1 MKSFKQYITEAKKD
15 LPAKGNPSGMSPGD
29 IEKWKSATPGERPDT
44 SGTDYDTTN
53 RRTRSRIHRTGR
65 TIRKRGS
72 ATPASTPKPPVEPLK
87 PSATP
92 KVTDVDPTNV
102 NKFIRGEAEK
112 GRAVSQ
118 PLADTAGVRDAAR
131 RGEIKPVQAGE
142 TKPASGATNR
152 ARARGAA
159 ARQGVDISSPE
170 SKLKPRNQRLG
181 DTTKGGPVKVIK
193 PTQPAPAPKP
203 EAVKKPVPTLSR
215 RGALARKVDPILK
228 DILKQGESRKALE
241 TRMSKGYDFNIIRRR
256 GDELL
261 NQLRKDSKPAAAPK
275 PFAEP
280 TSKPRV
286 VRGADTLAKPPKP
299 PKPTTYRNLGIGPE
313 TAGRSLNIKGVRASA
328 PVRAPRP
335 QRYSNL
341 GLGQERA
348 GQRVVNRPVEIRVK
362 SQPKTQLPKP
372 PASSKVVANRVVQQM
387 QDAAK
392 KKAASNV
399 RTLGRIGK
407 GLGVVGAGLEAQGEY
422 MRRKEDLKQ
431 DTATA
436 VTGAATRTGGG
447 LTGAAIGGKLGA
459 KLGTVFGPKGALVG
473 GAAGSIYGYM
483 VGADKATQGFDALT
497 RGAKNFDPVSFTN
510 FRKRAQSASK

>member
-1 MKSFKQYITEAKKD
+1 MKSFKNFVTENISASD
-15 LPAKGNPSGMSPGD
+15 AELLRQLALETDPAKEKVIRSKLESSRKAAERIVSG
-29 IEKWKSATPGERPDT
+29 ETRT
-44 SGTDYDTTN
+44 SQSGQ
-53 RRTRSRIHRTGR
+53 RTRTR
-65 TIRKRGS
+65 
-72 ATPASTPKPPVEPLK
+72 
-87 PSATP
+87 PSARDVTGELDTRRGDPTADPEVKKAASRRLSGQPEEP
-92 KVTDVDPTNV
+92 KV
-102 NKFIRGEAEK
+102 G
-112 GRAVSQ
+112 
-118 PLADTAGVRDAAR
+118 
-131 RGEIKPVQAGE
+131 GE
-142 TKPASGATNR
+142 TKPRTGATNR
-152 ARARGAA
+152 ARASAAA
-159 ARQGVDISSPE
+159 AREGVPVTAE
-170 SKLKPRNQRLG
+170 PSKLKPRGQKFGEFPGAGQVR
-181 DTTKGGPVKVIK
+181 VIK

-203 EAVKKPVPTLSR
+203 ATVTKPVPPLSR

-241 TRMSKGYDFNIIRRR
+241 RRMSKGYDFNIIRRR

-299 PKPTTYRNLGIGPE
+299 TTYRNLGLGQE
-313 TAGRSLNIKGVRASA
+313 TAGRSLNLQRVRASN

-362 SQPKTQLPKP
+362 QPTPLKP
-372 PASSKVVANRVVQQM
+372 PVSSTAVADKVVKQM

>member
-15 LPAKGNPSGMSPGD
+15 LPTGNPGRMTPGD
-29 IEKWKSATPGERPDT
+29 IEKFKKVSSTGERPKNLSTDLDT
-44 SGTDYDTTN
+44 ES
-53 RRTRSRIHRTGR
+53 RRVRRRSSSTV
-65 TIRKRGS
+65 KQ
-72 ATPASTPKPPVEPLK
+72 TP
-87 PSATP
+87 
-92 KVTDVDPTNV
+92 V
-102 NKFIRGEAEK
+102 NQYIRGQQEK
-112 GRAVSQ
+112 GIRVSQ
-118 PLADTAGVRDAAR
+118 ELTDTAGVRSAAE
-131 RGEIKPVQAGE
+131 RGDIKPVQAGGE
-142 TKPASGATNR
+142 TKPSPGASNR

-159 ARQGVDISSPE
+159 ARQGVDISPEQSRLSP
-170 SKLKPRNQRLG
+170 RGRRLA
-181 DTTKGGPVKVIK
+181 DTTRGGPVKTFK
-193 PTQPAPAPKP
+193 PTPAPAPKP
-203 EAVKKPVPTLSR
+203 ATVKKPVPTLSR

-228 DILKQGESRKALE
+228 DILRQGESQKALE
-241 TRMSKGYDFNIIRRR
+241 RRMSKGYDFNIIKRR

-313 TAGRSLNIKGVRASA
+313 TAGRSLNVKRVRASA

-348 GQRVVNRPVEIRVK
+348 GQRVINRPVEIRVK

-372 PASSKVVANRVVQQM
+372 PASSTAVADKVVQQM

-392 KKAASNV
+392 KKSAA
-399 RTLGRIGK
+399 RLKTLGRVGK
-407 GLGVVGAGLEAQGEY
+407 GLGLVGAGLEAQGEY
-422 MRRKEDLKQ
+422 MRRKEDLGQ
-431 DTATA
+431 DTTTA
-436 VTGAATRTGGG
+436 AKGAAARTGGG
-447 LTGAAIGGKLGA
+447 AAGAFAGGKLGA
-459 KLGTVFGPKGALVG
+459 KLGSVLGPKGALVG

-483 VGADKATQGFDALT
+483 VGADKATQAFDNAPKFNSKSF
-497 RGAKNFDPVSFTN
+497 AKGLVDFAS
-510 FRKRAQSASK
+510 FRKKASSTK

>member
-15 LPAKGNPSGMSPGD
+15 LPSKGNPSGMTPGD
-29 IEKWKSATPGERPDT
+29 IEAWKSATPGERPDT
-44 SGTDYDTTN
+44 SGTDYDTTS
-53 RRTRSRIHRTGR
+53 RRTRSRIYRTGR
-65 TIRKRGS
+65 NVRKRS
-72 ATPASTPKPPVEPLK
+72 SASTNAPDLEKTFNQRTSQSVSAASDIGDPKLRTT
-87 PSATP
+87 SANTSA
-92 KVTDVDPTNV
+92 
-102 NKFIRGEAEK
+102 R
-112 GRAVSQ
+112 
-118 PLADTAGVRDAAR
+118 AAR
-131 RGEIKPVQAGE
+131 TSPQGRVKLGEFPGAGQV
-142 TKPASGATNR
+142 R
-152 ARARGAA
+152 
-159 ARQGVDISSPE
+159 
-170 SKLKPRNQRLG
+170 
-181 DTTKGGPVKVIK
+181 VIK

-203 EAVKKPVPTLSR
+203 ATVTKPVPTLSR
-215 RGALARKVDPILK
+215 RGALSRKVDPILK
-228 DILKQGESRKALE
+228 DILRQGESQKALE
-241 TRMSKGYDFNIIRRR
+241 RRMSKGYDFNIIRRR

-299 PKPTTYRNLGIGPE
+299 TTYRNLGIGQE

-362 SQPKTQLPKP
+362 QPTPLKP
-372 PASSKVVANRVVQQM
+372 PVSSTSVADKVVKQM

-392 KKAASNV
+392 KKSASNV
-399 RTLGRIGK
+399 RTIGRIGK

-447 LTGAAIGGKLGA
+447 FAGAAAGGKLGA
-459 KLGTVFGPKGALVG
+459 KIGSVFGPKGALVG
-473 GAAGSIYGYM
+473 GTAGSIYGYM

-510 FRKRAQSASK
+510 FRKRTQSASK

>member
-1 MKSFKQYITEAKKD
+1 MNSFKQYITEAKKD
-15 LPAKGNPSGMSPGD
+15 LPAKGNPSGMTPGD
-29 IEKWKSATPGERPDT
+29 IEAWKSATPGERPDT
-44 SGTDYDTTN
+44 SGTDYDTTS
-53 RRTRSRIHRTGR
+53 RRTRSRIYRTGR
-65 TIRKRGS
+65 TVRKRGS
-72 ATPASTPKPPVEPLK
+72 ATPASTPKPPVKPPK
-87 PSATP
+87 PSAIP

-102 NKFIRGEAEK
+102 NKFIRQEAEK

-131 RGEIKPVQAGE
+131 RGEIKPVQAGGS
-142 TKPASGATNR
+142 KPTAPQGRISKVRLKGDL
-152 ARARGAA
+152 AA
-159 ARQGVDISSPE
+159 AGVDTSPAP
-170 SKLKPRNQRLG
+170 SRRSPRGQRLG

-193 PTQPAPAPKP
+193 PTQPAPPPKP
-203 EAVKKPVPTLSR
+203 ATVTKPVPTLSR

-241 TRMSKGYDFNIIRRR
+241 RRMSKGYDFNIIRRR

-299 PKPTTYRNLGIGPE
+299 TTYRNLGLGPE
-313 TAGRSLNIKGVRASA
+313 TAGRSLDVKRVRASN

-362 SQPKTQLPKP
+362 QPTPLKP
-372 PASSKVVANRVVQQM
+372 PVSSTSVADKVVQQM

-392 KKAASNV
+392 KKSASNV

>member
-15 LPAKGNPSGMSPGD
+15 LPTGNPGRMTPGD
-29 IEKWKSATPGERPDT
+29 IEKFKKVSSTGERPKNLSTDLDT
-44 SGTDYDTTN
+44 ES
-53 RRTRSRIHRTGR
+53 RRVRRRSSSTV
-65 TIRKRGS
+65 KQ
-72 ATPASTPKPPVEPLK
+72 TP
-87 PSATP
+87 
-92 KVTDVDPTNV
+92 V
-102 NKFIRGEAEK
+102 NQYIRGQQEK
-112 GRAVSQ
+112 GIRVSQ
-118 PLADTAGVRDAAR
+118 ELTDTAGVRSAAE
-131 RGEIKPVQAGE
+131 RGDIKPVQAGGE
-142 TKPASGATNR
+142 TKPSPGASNR

-159 ARQGVDISSPE
+159 ARQGVDISPEQSRLSP
-170 SKLKPRNQRLG
+170 RGRRLA
-181 DTTKGGPVKVIK
+181 DTTRGGPVKTFK
-193 PTQPAPAPKP
+193 PTPAPAPKP
-203 EAVKKPVPTLSR
+203 ATVKKPVPTLSR

-228 DILKQGESRKALE
+228 DILRQGESQKALE
-241 TRMSKGYDFNIIRRR
+241 RRMSKGYDFNIIKRR

-313 TAGRSLNIKGVRASA
+313 TAGRSLNVKRVRASA

-348 GQRVVNRPVEIRVK
+348 GQRVINRPVEIRVK

-372 PASSKVVANRVVQQM
+372 PASSTAVADKVVQQM

-392 KKAASNV
+392 KKSAA
-399 RTLGRIGK
+399 RLKTLGRVGK
-407 GLGVVGAGLEAQGEY
+407 GLGLVGAGLEAQGEY
-422 MRRKEDLKQ
+422 MRRKEDLGQ
-431 DTATA
+431 DTTTA
-436 VTGAATRTGGG
+436 AKGAAARTGGG
-447 LTGAAIGGKLGA
+447 AAGAFAGGKLGA
-459 KLGTVFGPKGALVG
+459 KLGSVLGPKGALVG

-483 VGADKATQGFDALT
+483 VGADKATQAFDNAPKFNSKSF
-497 RGAKNFDPVSFTN
+497 AKGLVDFAS
-510 FRKRAQSASK
+510 FRKKASSAK

>member
-15 LPAKGNPSGMSPGD
+15 LPAKGNPSGMTPGD
-29 IEKWKSATPGERPDT
+29 IEAWKSATPGERPDT
-44 SGTDYDTTN
+44 SGTDYDTTS
-53 RRTRSRIHRTGR
+53 RRTRSRIYRTGR
-65 TIRKRGS
+65 TVRKRGS
-72 ATPASTPKPPVEPLK
+72 ATPASTPKPPVEPPK
-87 PSATP
+87 TVEQTP
-92 KVTDVDPTNV
+92 LNQY
-102 NKFIRGEAEK
+102 IRREAEQ
-112 GRAVSQ
+112 GRRVSQ
-118 PLADTAGVRDAAR
+118 ELRDTAGIDDAQR
-131 RGEIKPVQAGE
+131 RGYIKPEKAGE
-142 TKPASGATNR
+142 SKPASGATNR

-159 ARQGVDISSPE
+159 ARQGVDISAPE
-170 SKLKPRNQRLG
+170 SKLKPRGQRLG

-193 PTQPAPAPKP
+193 PTQPAPPPKP
-203 EAVKKPVPTLSR
+203 ATVTKPVPTLSR
-215 RGALARKVDPILK
+215 RGALARKVDPIIK

-286 VRGADTLAKPPKP
+286 VQSADTLPKP
-299 PKPTTYRNLGIGPE
+299 PKPTTYRNLGLGPE
-313 TAGRSLNIKGVRASA
+313 TAGRSLDVKRVRASN

-362 SQPKTQLPKP
+362 QPTPLKP
-372 PASSKVVANRVVQQM
+372 PVSSTSVADKVVKQM

-392 KKAASNV
+392 KKSASNV

-447 LTGAAIGGKLGA
+447 LTGAAVGGKLGA
-459 KLGTVFGPKGALVG
+459 KIGSLLGPKGALVG